1 MTLDEII
8 ELGIIDCST
17 TIEDINELLQRELTE
32 DEKNYL
38 EAPCN
43 QGLLQFFQFQSNT
56 SYSFIPMN
64 YPAFTQ
70 RLITL
75 VAC

>member
-17 TIEDINELLQRELTE
+17 TIEDIAELLGRELTE
-32 DEKNYL
+32 NEKSYL

-43 QGLLQFFQFQSNT
+43 
-56 SYSFIPMN
+56 
-64 YPAFTQ
+64 
-70 RLITL
+70 
-75 VAC
+75 

>member
-43 QGLLQFFQFQSNT
+43 
-56 SYSFIPMN
+56 
-64 YPAFTQ
+64 
-70 RLITL
+70 
-75 VAC
+75 